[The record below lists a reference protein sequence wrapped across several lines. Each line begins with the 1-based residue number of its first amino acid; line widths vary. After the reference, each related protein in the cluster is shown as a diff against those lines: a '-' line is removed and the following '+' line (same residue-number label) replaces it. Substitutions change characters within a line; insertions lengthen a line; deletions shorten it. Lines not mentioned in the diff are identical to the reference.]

1 MSNDIN
7 RLTIEDLLQRL
18 ELLHIEQAQVLAE
31 LRKRTLREETSST
44 SEPPYYDTVSST
56 GDNSKSEQTSSI
68 GSAERYN
75 NTFRPRIGDTVR
87 ILNPRKDQKDT
98 GVIQEFCK
106 DGKPRVFVGEGLRYV
121 DRLTKNLVCTKRYFP
136 RHYK

>member
-1 MSNDIN
+1 MNNDIN
-7 RLTIEDLLQRL
+7 RLTIGDLLQRL
-18 ELLHIEQAQVLAE
+18 ELLHIEQAQILSE
-31 LRKRTLREETSST
+31 LRKRTGREETLST
-44 SEPPYYDTVSST
+44 SEPPYYDTVSSA
-56 GDNSKSEQTSSI
+56 GDNSMAEQTSSVW
-68 GSAERYN
+68 SDERYSN
-75 NTFRPRIGDTVR
+75 VFRPRIGDEVR
-87 ILNPRKDQKDT
+87 ILNPNKDQKGT